1 MRVATAGGLVAL
13 ACAWTL
19 VCVITFTRILEGVE
33 RNHGGRNFDEAHPG
47 WASRDGGRANS
58 AIKLVDSNARPR
70 RLGPFEGGVGVEDRG
85 GVDPGHD
92 AKRDC
97 YPTCDPDAQARLD
110 RWLGN
115 TAFNNAMASPP
126 ILPKWTQYLSERNL
140 SHVAGGA
147 DFHGEWD
154 PPVNPHD
161 TLNHWLGHTKFK
173 KAMRGDMDGDEFDPH
188 RLVWVKR
195 GEWMAGGDRA
205 GEGPPKP
212 WTVAAK
218 ANADGGDPEVLRR
231 MDERVG
237 EYQRSH
243 GIDPKEEAEP
253 EAKDRGTAAKDWK
266 KPARDRRRDRVPFA
280 GRIRVVISATPQRR
294 EHLTKALLPALRD
307 DAWMESRVPLDVV
320 VSTSDAQ
327 LCALLKS
334 ENAPMSRCVTHVSRR
349 GASLVPEQADYLRRI
364 PGDSRERFEW
374 YWRETVDAAN
384 ALTLADTTIG
394 SGAHSSMDSPLTL
407 FLEDDVIPT
416 KRWEAKLRALIA
428 PYAGGKGAEGA
439 DTAVRTSC
447 DFDMFVLY
455 TEGKCQVK
463 DGERGRFVANT
474 QAMLF
479 CPGMAARV
487 AEALLD
493 RLGDAPP
500 DWLIR
505 DISFGPVDDGDEP
518 DDGAVGAPPR
528 PHVVR
533 FANPSLFQHG
543 CERSTS
549 REKGTLGASGGD
561 GARRRPETH
570 RSKSFRE
577 PAIGC
582 VRHGREHR

>member
-19 VCVITFTRILEGVE
+19 VCVITFTHILEGVE

-47 WASRDGGRANS
+47 WASRDGGGANV

-70 RLGPFEGGVGVEDRG
+70 RLGPFEGGSGVEDRG

-115 TAFNNAMASPP
+115 TAFKNAMASPP

-212 WTVAAK
+212 WTVAAR

-237 EYQRSH
+237 EYQR
-243 GIDPKEEAEP
+243 
-253 EAKDRGTAAKDWK
+253 
-266 KPARDRRRDRVPFA
+266 
-280 GRIRVVISATPQRR
+280 
-294 EHLTKALLPALRD
+294 
-307 DAWMESRVPLDVV
+307 
-320 VSTSDAQ
+320 
-327 LCALLKS
+327 
-334 ENAPMSRCVTHVSRR
+334 VTRH
-349 GASLVPEQADYLRRI
+349 
-364 PGDSRERFEW
+364 
-374 YWRETVDAAN
+374 
-384 ALTLADTTIG
+384 
-394 SGAHSSMDSPLTL
+394 
-407 FLEDDVIPT
+407 
-416 KRWEAKLRALIA
+416 
-428 PYAGGKGAEGA
+428 
-439 DTAVRTSC
+439 
-447 DFDMFVLY
+447 
-455 TEGKCQVK
+455 
-463 DGERGRFVANT
+463 
-474 QAMLF
+474 
-479 CPGMAARV
+479 
-487 AEALLD
+487 
-493 RLGDAPP
+493 
-500 DWLIR
+500 
-505 DISFGPVDDGDEP
+505 
-518 DDGAVGAPPR
+518 
-528 PHVVR
+528 
-533 FANPSLFQHG
+533 
-543 CERSTS
+543 
-549 REKGTLGASGGD
+549 
-561 GARRRPETH
+561 RPEGGSRTGSEGS
-570 RSKSFRE
+570 RD
-577 PAIGC
+577 
-582 VRHGREHR
+582 HG